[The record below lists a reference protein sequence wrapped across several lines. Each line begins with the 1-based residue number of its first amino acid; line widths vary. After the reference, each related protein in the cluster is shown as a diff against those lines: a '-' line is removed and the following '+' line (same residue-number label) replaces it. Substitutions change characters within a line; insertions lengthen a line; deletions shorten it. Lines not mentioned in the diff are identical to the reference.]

1 MDVGGGTGASRTKQ
15 VTPMRKLL
23 SLVALGLGVLLLV
36 SAAIVRFAV
45 APAKAVLPSDT
56 DTTRTYSG
64 TAATLFNPAA
74 LTQGGPALLTNVPI
88 TATHRDQVMAT
99 KGDSALVADTRTVI
113 VNNNPVSSV
122 AARYAVDRKNLG
134 AGSGFADVSKQTGI
148 TFNWPV
154 RTSKHDYT
162 GWVPDTQQTTTLKYT
177 GTAKRGG
184 INTYMFT
191 TTTQPAPITDTK
203 ILSALPSGLPKST
216 LTQLASSLGLP
227 AATLQQLQ
235 TVLPSLPDV
244 VPFKYTYQVTATYYV
259 APKSGIVVDL
269 NQHEVRTL
277 VLSIGGQDVPVTP
290 IMDLTFTS
298 TKATLAQAASDA
310 KDKTRA
316 LDLIYVWLPL
326 GLAIGGLVLLLAG
339 GAGLLGG
346 RRSVPADGGADGR
359 HERIEPI
366 GTQTS

>member
-1 MDVGGGTGASRTKQ
+1 
-15 VTPMRKLL
+15 MRKLL
-23 SLVALGLGVLLLV
+23 SLLAIGLGVLLLV

-56 DTTRTYSG
+56 DTTRTYGG

-88 TATHRDQVMAT
+88 TATHRDQVLGT
-99 KGDSALVADTRTVI
+99 KGDNALVADTKTVI
-113 VNNNPVSSV
+113 VNNSPVSSV
-122 AARYAVDRKNLG
+122 AYRYAIDRKNLG
-134 AGSGFADVSKQTGI
+134 AGSGFADVSKQNGI

-154 RTSKHDYT
+154 RTNKHDYT
-162 GWVPDTQQTTTLKYT
+162 GWVSDTQQTTPLKYA

-184 INTYMFT
+184 ISTYVFT
-191 TTTQPAPITDTK
+191 TTTQPAPISDNK
-203 ILSALPSGLPKST
+203 VLAALPSGLPKST
-216 LTQLASSLGLP
+216 LAQLASSLGLP

-235 TVLPSLPDV
+235 AVLPSLPDV

-298 TKATLAQAASDA
+298 TKATLAQAVSDA
-310 KDKTRA
+310 KDKTSA
-316 LDLIYVWLPL
+316 INLIYVGLPL
-326 GLAIGGLVLLLAG
+326 GLAIGGLLLVLVG
-339 GAGLLGG
+339 GAGVLLR
-346 RRSVPADGGADGR
+346 RRSVPAGGGSDGR

-366 GTQTS
+366 GTPTS